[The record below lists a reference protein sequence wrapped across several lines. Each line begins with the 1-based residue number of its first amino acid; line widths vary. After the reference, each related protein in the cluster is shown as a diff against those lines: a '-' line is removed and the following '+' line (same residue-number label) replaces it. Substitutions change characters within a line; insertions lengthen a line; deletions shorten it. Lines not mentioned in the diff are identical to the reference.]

1 MDGMG
6 GKTRMIT
13 MSTEGVTNVVGNYFE
28 IKGAKTQCI
37 VSENRVFQKG
47 PFWDFE
53 FFMTQRLRFFKI
65 FFTKTT

>member
-1 MDGMG
+1 MG

-37 VSENRVFQKG
+37 VSEKS
-47 PFWDFE
+47 
-53 FFMTQRLRFFKI
+53 FFKKGHFGI
-65 FFTKTT
+65 LSFL